1 MIKNFKT
8 TIITS
13 FILVLLVIFAGSM
26 VRMTGSGMGCP
37 DWPKCFGYLIPP
49 TTEKDVFWKSNFN
62 YKKGVMILK
71 NEKFYSA
78 KIDFLSSNE
87 FISSNWLEYTKH
99 DYNEFSVM
107 NTWFEFINRF
117 IGAIAGLST
126 LIMFL
131 FSFNF
136 LKTKPGVTIM
146 SFIVVLSMLFQAWL
160 GKLVVD
166 SNLSP
171 YKITVHMLM
180 AIVIL
185 SLIIFIYKKSDV
197 RKN

>member
-62 YKKGVMILK
+62 YKKGVMILR

-78 KIDFLSSNE
+78 KIDFLSSNK

-197 RKN
+197 KKN

>member
-62 YKKGVMILK
+62 YKKGVMILR
-71 NEKFYSA
+71 NEKFYSS
-78 KIDFLSSNE
+78 KIDFISSNE
-87 FISSNWLEYTKH
+87 FISSNWIEYTKH

-185 SLIIFIYKKSDV
+185 SLIIFIYKESDV

>member
-62 YKKGVMILK
+62 YKKGVMILR

-87 FISSNWLEYTKH
+87 FILSNWLEYTKH

-107 NTWFEFINRF
+107 NTWFEFVNRF

-136 LKTKPGVTIM
+136 LKTKPGITIM

-197 RKN
+197 KKN

>member
-62 YKKGVMILK
+62 YKKGVMILR
-71 NEKFYSA
+71 NEKFYSS
-78 KIDFLSSNE
+78 KIDFISSNE
-87 FISSNWLEYTKH
+87 FISSNWIEYTKH

-136 LKTKPGVTIM
+136 LKTKPVVTIM

>member
-62 YKKGVMILK
+62 YKKGVMILR

-136 LKTKPGVTIM
+136 LKTKPGITIM

>member
-8 TIITS
+8 SIITS

-62 YKKGVMILK
+62 YKKGVMILR

-87 FISSNWLEYTKH
+87 FILSNWLEYTKH

>member
-62 YKKGVMILK
+62 YKKGVMILR

-136 LKTKPGVTIM
+136 LKTKPVVTIM

>member
-8 TIITS
+8 TIIIS

-62 YKKGVMILK
+62 YKKGVMILR

-87 FISSNWLEYTKH
+87 FMSSNWLEYTKH

-131 FSFNF
+131 FSLNF

-146 SFIVVLSMLFQAWL
+146 SFIVLLSMLFQAWL

-197 RKN
+197 KKN

>member
-62 YKKGVMILK
+62 YKKGVMILI

-78 KIDFLSSNE
+78 KNDFLSSNE

-99 DYNEFSVM
+99 SYNEFSVM
-107 NTWFEFINRF
+107 NTWFEFINRL

-126 LIMFL
+126 LIMFI
-131 FSFNF
+131 FSLNF
-136 LKTKPGVTIM
+136 LKNKPGITIM
-146 SFIVVLSMLFQAWL
+146 SFIVLLSMLFQAWL

-180 AIVIL
+180 AIIIL

>member
-8 TIITS
+8 SIITS

-62 YKKGVMILK
+62 YKKGVMILR

-78 KIDFLSSNE
+78 KIDFLSSNK

-136 LKTKPGVTIM
+136 LKTKPGLTIM

>member
-62 YKKGVMILK
+62 YKKGVMILRD
-71 NEKFYSA
+71 EKFYSS

-87 FISSNWLEYTKH
+87 FILSNWLEYTKH

-136 LKTKPGVTIM
+136 LKTKPVVTIM

-197 RKN
+197 RKS

>member
-1 MIKNFKT
+1 MSLPKT
-8 TIITS
+8 CVIESNAAFATITTAIIIPTIFVSKILKIPLFVTIGTQITS
-13 FILVLLVIFAGSM
+13 NRKIRNLIL
-26 VRMTGSGMGCP
+26 R
-37 DWPKCFGYLIPP
+37 
-49 TTEKDVFWKSNFN
+49 
-62 YKKGVMILK
+62 

-87 FISSNWLEYTKH
+87 FMSSNWLEYTKH

-131 FSFNF
+131 FSFSF

-146 SFIVVLSMLFQAWL
+146 SFIVLLSMLFQAWL

-197 RKN
+197 KKN

>member
-1 MIKNFKT
+1 MIKIFKT

-78 KIDFLSSNE
+78 KNDFLSSNE
-87 FISSNWLEYTKH
+87 FISLNWLEYTKH
-99 DYNEFSVM
+99 SYNEFSVM
-107 NTWFEFINRF
+107 NTWFEFINRL

-126 LIMFL
+126 LIMFI
-131 FSFNF
+131 FSLNF
-136 LKTKPGVTIM
+136 LKNKPGITIM
-146 SFIVVLSMLFQAWL
+146 SFIVLLSMLFQAWL

>member
-62 YKKGVMILK
+62 YKKGVMILR

-78 KIDFLSSNE
+78 KIDFLSSSE

>member
-1 MIKNFKT
+1 MIKIFKN

-13 FILVLLVIFAGSM
+13 FILVSLVIFAGSM

-62 YKKGVMILK
+62 YKKGVMILR

-87 FISSNWLEYTKH
+87 FMSSNWLEYTKH

-146 SFIVVLSMLFQAWL
+146 SFIVLLSMLFQAWL

-197 RKN
+197 KKN

>member
-87 FISSNWLEYTKH
+87 FMSSNWLEYTKH

-131 FSFNF
+131 FSLNF

-146 SFIVVLSMLFQAWL
+146 SFIVLLSMLFQAWL

-197 RKN
+197 KKN

>member
-62 YKKGVMILK
+62 YKKGVMILR

-87 FISSNWLEYTKH
+87 FILSNWLEYTKH

-136 LKTKPGVTIM
+136 LKTKPGITIM

>member
-1 MIKNFKT
+1 MIKIFKT

-62 YKKGVMILK
+62 YKKGVMILR

-87 FISSNWLEYTKH
+87 FILSNWLEYTKH

-136 LKTKPGVTIM
+136 LKTKPVVTIM

>member
-78 KIDFLSSNE
+78 KNDFLSSNE
-87 FISSNWLEYTKH
+87 FISLNWLEYTKH
-99 DYNEFSVM
+99 SYNEFSVM
-107 NTWFEFINRF
+107 NTWFEFINRL

-126 LIMFL
+126 LIMFI
-131 FSFNF
+131 FSLNF
-136 LKTKPGVTIM
+136 LKNKPGITIM
-146 SFIVVLSMLFQAWL
+146 SFIVLLSMLFQAWL

>member
-8 TIITS
+8 SIITS

-62 YKKGVMILK
+62 YKKGVMILR

-78 KIDFLSSNE
+78 KIDFSSSNE

>member
-62 YKKGVMILK
+62 YKKGVMILR

-87 FISSNWLEYTKH
+87 FMSSNWLEYTKH

-136 LKTKPGVTIM
+136 LKTKPVVTIM
-146 SFIVVLSMLFQAWL
+146 SFIVLLSMLFQAWL

-197 RKN
+197 KKN

>member
-62 YKKGVMILK
+62 YKKGVMILR

-87 FISSNWLEYTKH
+87 FMSSNWLEYTKH

-131 FSFNF
+131 FSFSF
-136 LKTKPGVTIM
+136 LKTKPVVTFM
-146 SFIVVLSMLFQAWL
+146 SFIVLLSMLFQAWL

-197 RKN
+197 KKN

>member
-62 YKKGVMILK
+62 YKKGVMILR
-71 NEKFYSA
+71 NEKFYSS

-131 FSFNF
+131 FSFSF

-146 SFIVVLSMLFQAWL
+146 SFIVLLSMLFQAWL

-197 RKN
+197 KKN

>member
-62 YKKGVMILK
+62 YKKGVMILR

-87 FISSNWLEYTKH
+87 FILSNWLEYTKH

-136 LKTKPGVTIM
+136 LKTKPVVTIM

>member
-62 YKKGVMILK
+62 YKKGVMILR

-87 FISSNWLEYTKH
+87 FILSNWLEYTKH

-136 LKTKPGVTIM
+136 LKTKPVVTIM
-146 SFIVVLSMLFQAWL
+146 SFVVVLSMLFQAWL

-185 SLIIFIYKKSDV
+185 SLIIFIYKKSDA